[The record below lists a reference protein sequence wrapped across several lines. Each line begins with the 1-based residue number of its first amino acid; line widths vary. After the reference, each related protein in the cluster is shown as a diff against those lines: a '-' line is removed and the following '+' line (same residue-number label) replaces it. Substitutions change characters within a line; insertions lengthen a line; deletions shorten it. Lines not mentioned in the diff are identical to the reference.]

1 MGPQAFVCL
10 LGVLSSGPHLP
21 VLERELCVCVVIDAV
36 CVVIDAGAGL
46 RLSNPAQP
54 PNFELLCPV
63 RALQ

>member
-21 VLERELCVCVVIDAV
+21 VLERELCVCVVIDA
-36 CVVIDAGAGL
+36 GAGL